1 MPGLHVPG
9 LGAGARAAVPAPEGG
24 VLGTCQPLGP
34 GGRVQRPGGVAGAVR
49 PAGREPG
56 RALLRLGRGPGGP
69 KEEQEEVTMN
79 FEALTLE
86 TVGDGELQAIFEACL
101 REVLHDI
108 EDEAKVR
115 TATRTITLTVQ
126 ITPHE
131 RDNAVDIVVS

>member
-1 MPGLHVPG
+1 
-9 LGAGARAAVPAPEGG
+9 
-24 VLGTCQPLGP
+24 
-34 GGRVQRPGGVAGAVR
+34 
-49 PAGREPG
+49 
-56 RALLRLGRGPGGP
+56 
-69 KEEQEEVTMN
+69 MN

-131 RDNAVDIVVS
+131 RDNAVDIVVSGNTKLARRVAVRTLGVIDDRGKLLQYRDRQEPLPFADNVEPFPADRAEKEETR